1 MNQTNR
7 TGISVDQVNRAAISY
22 VNSKADIALIG
33 DQPIAT
39 FEAMISGRNR
49 IDPRDPVSM
58 NLAHG
63 NEFSIT
69 QAKSLPRLP
78 MDFVEIFQDSRFV
91 MRQLDSRHAPDEPV
105 NTTDPVEH
113 GKCFDRQLHYGIPN
127 PKLGSHARF

>member
-7 TGISVDQVNRAAISY
+7 TGISVDQVNGAAISY

-39 FEAMISGRNR
+39 FEAVISGRNS
-49 IDPRDPVSM
+49 IDSCDFVSVK
-58 NLAHG
+58 LAHR

-69 QAKSLPRLP
+69 QAKNLPRLP
-78 MDFVEIFQDSRFV
+78 MDLVEVFQDSRFV

-113 GKCFDRQLHYGIPN
+113 GKC
-127 PKLGSHARF
+127 